1 MVDGSGS
8 ATSLLGLDGFVVR
21 AQVLTDGEW
30 WLSVETAAALGCPDC
45 GVRATGHGRP
55 KVQVRDLPIGG
66 VPVRLVWSKRRGKC
80 LDPDCERK
88 TFTEQSPQIEGS
100 LTHRARAEICRR
112 VGEDGRTVAE
122 LAREFG
128 VGWWTA
134 MAAVRDHGT
143 PLVEDPGR
151 MAGVRF
157 LGVDEHKMLS
167 ATRRHRTFYAT
178 SIVDIGHG
186 RLLDVIPG
194 RNADDVAFWCA
205 LAPGSWRQRIDAVAI
220 DPHRGYLRGLLAY
233 LPDAMV
239 TVDCFHGVKLAN
251 TMVDDVRRRVQ
262 QETLGQRGHKVDPLY
277 ATRRLMTRGW
287 ERMTDKQRTKLFAAL
302 AAGDPDGEVGA
313 AILGKELVREMYA
326 ARSLTAARWKLVA
339 FYHHAADAEIPEL
352 TRLAKTVAAWETEI
366 LNYHVTGISN
376 GPTEAQN
383 LITEKIRRTAH
394 GFRNFHNYRLRLLL
408 HSGVEWN
415 TQPTARIRGRNPR
428 LVA

>member
-1 MVDGSGS
+1 MVDGSCS

-55 KVQVRDLPIGG
+55 SVQVRDLPIGG
-66 VPVRLVWSKRRGKC
+66 VPVRLVWAKRRGKC
-80 LDPDCERK
+80 LDPDCERN
-88 TFTEQSPQIEGS
+88 TFTEQSPLIEGC
-100 LTHRARAEICRR
+100 LTRRAQAEICRR

-167 ATRRHRTFYAT
+167 ATRNRRTFYAT

-194 RNADDVAFWCA
+194 RNADDVAYWCA
-205 LAPGSWRQRIDAVAI
+205 LAPGAWRQRIDAVAI

-233 LPDAMV
+233 LPDTTV

-251 TMVDDVRRRVQ
+251 TVVDDVRRRVQ
-262 QETLGQRGHKVDPLY
+262 QETLGHRGHKVDPLY

-302 AAGDPDGEVGA
+302 AAGDPDGECGVA
-313 AILGKELVREMYA
+313 VLGKELVREMYA
-326 ARSLTAARWKLVA
+326 ARNLTPARWKLVA
-339 FYHHAADAEIPEL
+339 FYQHAAESEVPEL
-352 TRLAKTVAAWETEI
+352 TRLAKTISAWETEI

-394 GFRNFHNYRLRLLL
+394 GFRNFQNYRLRLLL